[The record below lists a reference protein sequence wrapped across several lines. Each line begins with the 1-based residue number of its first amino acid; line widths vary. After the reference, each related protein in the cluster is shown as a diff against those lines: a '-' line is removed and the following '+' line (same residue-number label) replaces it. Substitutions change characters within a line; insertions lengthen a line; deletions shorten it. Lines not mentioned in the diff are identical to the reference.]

1 MRNSNPPGPRN
12 RRSSPG
18 ECGDTRNTHHFITRL
33 QRRHRQS
40 REGQLHV
47 KHQNSCPPPT
57 ELAITRH
64 PPRAHAIIP
73 SLVERTHLS
82 RQLPDRKLH
91 DARSEQTVD
100 QLGEFRPVNPSFKT
114 QRTACRF
121 TYLFHVKRA
130 SEPVHL
136 SSFRTPS
143 LRQRPPPTQLRHCTS
158 AHKVLMRSIGG
169 IARPTLTAFATKS
182 TAACSN
188 REASAFTLSTAPD

>member
-1 MRNSNPPGPRN
+1 MRGYTQHAPFHNPTPTPAPPITGSPVSCETSELVPTADGVGYH
-12 RRSSPG
+12 SS
-18 ECGDTRNTHHFITRL
+18 
-33 QRRHRQS
+33 
-40 REGQLHV
+40 
-47 KHQNSCPPPT
+47 
-57 ELAITRH
+57 

-100 QLGEFRPVNPSFKT
+100 QLGEFPPANPSPKT

-136 SSFRTPS
+136 SSFRTSS
-143 LRQRPPPTQLRHCTS
+143 LRQRPPPTQLRRCTS
-158 AHKVLMRSIGG
+158 AHRVLMRSIGG
-169 IARPTLTAFATKS
+169 IARSPLTAFTTKS
-182 TAACSN
+182 AAACSN